1 MRVRSTAGSI
11 RLHRNEIASPAFSV
25 WIDAFRW
32 LAAFSVLV
40 THTGLRMLVPL
51 ADMERPT
58 LPHVAYA
65 FVAGFDHQAVMVFFV
80 LSGLLV
86 GGAAVREIAATGQVA
101 AGAYLGRRLVRL
113 CIVLWPAFA
122 LGAACTGAALA
133 LGAVEHGILP
143 VDARDTLAVPVL
155 LCNAAFLQTA
165 ACVQY
170 AGNGALWSLFNEF
183 WYYLLFPPM
192 ALALLSR
199 LARWRRA
206 VLGGMALSGLAAL
219 TAVQFTGSPVGPY
232 MMVWGVGVVAA
243 ALPRPLV
250 RQPWLAAVLF
260 LAGSLA
266 IRVGVRRAFA
276 GSHPL
281 LAGELDLLFA
291 MLFGNLLLTLRCC
304 PVLQLPPLPRWHSVL
319 AGFSFSLYCTHIP
332 VLVLYST
339 VLVTQAGTGWQMS
352 GTGAAPWVA
361 VSGGLALCVAVAWMF
376 ARVTEAHT
384 ARLRLWLARL
394 WPARRLA

>member
-1 MRVRSTAGSI
+1 MRVRGRAGAI
-11 RLHRNEIASPAFSV
+11 RLQQSETASPTFSV

-40 THTGLRMLVPL
+40 THTGLRMLVPV
-51 ADMERPT
+51 ADMPRPT
-58 LPHVAYA
+58 LPHMAYA

-86 GGAAVREIAATGQVA
+86 GGGAVREIAATGQVA

-113 CIVLWPAFA
+113 CVVLWPAFA

-133 LGAVEHGILP
+133 LGAVEHGIVPL
-143 VDARDTLAVPVL
+143 DAQELLAVPVL

-165 ACVQY
+165 ACAQF

-183 WYYLLFPPM
+183 WYYLLFPPL

-199 LARWRRA
+199 LAWWRRA
-206 VLGGMALSGLAAL
+206 LLGGVALAGLAGL

-232 MMVWGVGVVAA
+232 MLIWGVGVVAA

-250 RQPWLAAVLF
+250 RQPWLAGALF
-260 LAGSLA
+260 VAGSLA
-266 IRVGVRRAFA
+266 IRLGVRRAFA
-276 GSHPL
+276 GLHPL
-281 LAGELDLLFA
+281 LAAEQDLLLA
-291 MLFGNLLLTLRCC
+291 MLFGNLLLTMRCC
-304 PVLQLPPLPRWHSVL
+304 PVLRPPPLPRLHGVL

-332 VLVLYST
+332 VLVLYIT
-339 VLVTQAGTGWQMS
+339 VLVTQAGVGWQMS
-352 GTGAAPWVA
+352 GTGAAPWVL
-361 VSGGLALCVAVAWMF
+361 VSGGLALCVAVAWLF
-376 ARVTEAHT
+376 AQVTEAHT

-394 WPARRLA
+394 WPVRRHA